1 MNTISLDKVKLNVI
15 PEFID
20 TRLIPSAPSPLKF
33 LIGGAAPL
41 VLSKFDAM
49 LNQYEGILKSV
60 DVLIDN
66 NKLDIDKVNV
76 FLNNGF
82 NTSGNFEYFGFIF
95 SKSDG
100 EAFVSLLNKYKD

>member
-82 NTSGNFEYFGFIF
+82 NTSGSFEYFVFIF